1 MKRVIKRYSNRKLY
15 DVATSSFIN
24 LTDIAARI
32 KAGDEITVID
42 NDTGEDITASIL
54 ISVLSDEFKKKR
66 ELKLLPILLQQL
78 IKTESKVIA
87 DFIKNAVSLN
97 IKSPPTRTPILVAT
111 KRLKEKGS
119 PDLKNLL
126 APLIKEQKA
135 FLDKMI
141 KKEVNKQ
148 LKARGSSNRTNLV
161 QLIKSLVEPLA
172 RTIDT
177 ATAKELK
184 ELKATVENL
193 RTQLQKI
200 GKRKTIKQ

>member
-148 LKARGSSNRTNLV
+148 LKARGISNRTNLV

>member
-1 MKRVIKRYSNRKLY
+1 MKRIIKRYTNRKLY

-24 LTDIAARI
+24 LTDIATGI

-42 NDTGEDITASIL
+42 NATGEDITASTL
-54 ISVLSDEFKKKR
+54 ISVLSDEVKKKR

-97 IKSPPTRTPILVAT
+97 IKSPPTRAPIFVAT
-111 KRLKEKGS
+111 KRLKEKS
-119 PDLKNLL
+119 SLDLKKSLTT
-126 APLIKEQKA
+126 AIKEQKA

-141 KKEVNKQ
+141 KKEVSKQ
-148 LKARGSSNRTNLV
+148 LKARGISNRTNLV
-161 QLIKSLVEPLA
+161 QLIKSLIESLSQKV
-172 RTIDT
+172 DT
-177 ATAKELK
+177 TTAKELR
-184 ELKATVENL
+184 ELKAAVENL
-193 RTQLQKI
+193 RIHLQKI